1 MATRAKAPARTS
13 AKAEAAETPAA
24 PAAGPQV
31 AKPAGK
37 AKSTSRAKSIEAT
50 HSPSE
55 QSAARVPLEK
65 RIGNVLRNRR
75 AAAHL
80 TLAEVSAGAGISSA
94 MLSRIENGA
103 AAASLDSLERVC
115 EALGIGMADLFQE
128 TDQQNGMAQLIKRA
142 DQMEVVRVGTKHGH
156 TYKLL
161 SYDRGPRKIFEPFFI
176 EMDKKSLSWPRFS
189 HPGTEFIY
197 MLQGRMEYRFGER
210 TYLLE
215 PGDAF
220 TFSGN
225 VVHGP
230 ERILDERAKFLS
242 IIIYNE

>member
-1 MATRAKAPARTS
+1 MAMKAKAPARAS
-13 AKAEAAETPAA
+13 AQAGSTEKVPAL
-24 PAAGPQV
+24 PAAGE
-31 AKPAGK
+31 ATKSATK
-37 AKSTSRAKSIEAT
+37 AKSPSRARSAEA
-50 HSPSE
+50 SLGPSE

-75 AAAHL
+75 ASANL

-115 EALGIGMADLFQE
+115 EALGIGMAELFQE

-156 TYKLL
+156 TYRLL

-210 TYLLE
+210 TYILE

-230 ERILDERAKFLS
+230 ERLLDERAKFLS